1 MYCNVSSSYLVVALG
16 GNLSS
21 PCSPSWYS
29 LPLSVFHLHTSC
41 SFLVACCHH
50 WTSHAPLSQAAFTE
64 VSNVLLTLDLIPFV
78 TFSSKAAVVSPAIFC
93 SSYNTQPTL
102 CFPALPASSP
112 WICHGVTN
120 FLAPPWSLVAA
131 GWLVTLQRIHIQ
143 SLTCHP
149 AGCLTDIMPIMPIFI
164 NPLVRKPCKL
174 VGNYLCSAWHP
185 WKTRKHVHVTLPLGI
200 SF

>member
-1 MYCNVSSSYLVVALG
+1 M
-16 GNLSS
+16 LSLMVLFAPQCFS
-21 PCSPSWYS
+21 PPYFLLLPCSLLPPLDLPCSPVPSS
-29 LPLSVFHLHTSC
+29 LHWGLQCPTHTWS
-41 SFLVACCHH
+41 
-50 WTSHAPLSQAAFTE
+50 
-64 VSNVLLTLDLIPFV
+64 DPFCNI
-78 TFSSKAAVVSPAIFC
+78 SSKAAVVSPAIFC

-149 AGCLTDIMPIMPIFI
+149 AGCHTDVMPIFI

-200 SF
+200 SLWQWGMKGFSTKRSISKYTRNKGR